1 MRRLWIFLA
10 ILIAHSAWAAA
21 WETPAALAQ
30 AARNFARENAGGQGK
45 EIEITVG
52 LIDPRLRLPKC
63 AQLAPFLPPGN
74 RLWGNATVGIRCS
87 APSPW
92 TIYVPLTV
100 KVFGK
105 VVVAARPLT
114 PGQVIAPADIRLRRE
129 NLTFLQA
136 GVFSDPRVVIGKRI
150 TGGIPAGYPLRM
162 DMLRIPFAVTQG
174 QIVKL
179 VARGQGFTVNSEG
192 RALSSAKE
200 GQPVSVRTT
209 DGQTISGTA
218 RMGGVVDVGY

>member
-1 MRRLWIFLA
+1 MRRLWILLA
-10 ILIAHSAWAAA
+10 VLIAHSAWAAA

-30 AARNFARENAGGQGK
+30 AAKNFARQNAGGQGRAV
-45 EIEITVG
+45 EITVG

-63 AQLAPFLPPGN
+63 TQLTPFLPPGN

-114 PGQVIAPADIRLRRE
+114 PGQIIAPADIRLQRK
-129 NLTFLQA
+129 NLTLLQA
-136 GVFSDPRVVIGKRI
+136 GVFSDPRVVIGKHI
-150 TGGIPAGYPLRM
+150 AGGIPAGYPLRM
-162 DMLRIPFAVTQG
+162 NMLRIPFAVTQG

-179 VARGQGFTVNSEG
+179 IARGRGFTVNSEG

-200 GQPVSVRTT
+200 GQPVSVRTSN
-209 DGQTISGTA
+209 GQTISGTA
-218 RMGGVVDVGY
+218 RIGGVVDVEY